1 MNNIFSIVLI
11 VVIFVAIY
19 FFGQFLHQSENLTEQ
34 VVYID
39 SLACSPAMSSCVTE
53 FDEGDIV
60 VRFLQQPSALKP
72 FDVEVLTRGFD
83 ANKISVTFVMNNMD
97 MGFNFFNLEQQKNKI
112 WRVKAIL
119 PVCSL
124 ARNDWIAEVS
134 IKYKD
139 KILRVDYAFE

>member
-19 FFGQFLHQSENLTEQ
+19 FSGQLLHKSENQTER
-34 VVYID
+34 VIYID
-39 SLACSPAMSSCVTE
+39 SPACSPVMSSCVTE

-60 VRFLQQPSALKP
+60 VHFLQQPSALKP

-83 ANKISVTFVMNNMD
+83 ASRISITFVMNNMD
-97 MGFNFFNLEQQKNKI
+97 MGFNFFNLQQQKNKI
-112 WRVKAIL
+112 WQVEAIL
-119 PVCSL
+119 PVCGL

-139 KILRVDYAFE
+139 KILRADYAFE